1 MLISLRQGKISKW
14 FSAWGQEAI
23 SVGTTLAMNEDE
35 YMLTMHRNLG
45 VFTAREIPLR
55 KLFAQFQGKSEG
67 FTKGRDRSFH
77 FGTQDYKII
86 GMISH
91 LGSQMGVADG
101 IALANLLQEKQK
113 ATLVFTGDGG
123 ASEGDFHEAVNMAAV
138 WNLPLIII
146 VENNQWGLSTPS
158 SEQFKMKS
166 FKDKGVDMELMRF
179 LSTETI

>member
-1 MLISLRQGKISKW
+1 MKSTSYTDAQYLEFYRKLLLPRMIEERMLISLRQGKISKW

-86 GMISH
+86 GIKAS
-91 LGSQMGVADG
+91 
-101 IALANLLQEKQK
+101 IA
-113 ATLVFTGDGG
+113 
-123 ASEGDFHEAVNMAAV
+123 
-138 WNLPLIII
+138 PLK
-146 VENNQWGLSTPS
+146 
-158 SEQFKMKS
+158 F
-166 FKDKGVDMELMRF
+166 
-179 LSTETI
+179 